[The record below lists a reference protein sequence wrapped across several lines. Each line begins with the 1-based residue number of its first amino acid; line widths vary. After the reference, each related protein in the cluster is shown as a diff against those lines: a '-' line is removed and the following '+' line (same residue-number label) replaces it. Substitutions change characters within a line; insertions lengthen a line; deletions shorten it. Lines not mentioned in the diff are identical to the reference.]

1 MRRRGSRRRRR
12 GGCDT
17 NRRQRQRPHN
27 LPRRLRRCLRRH
39 RWLVR
44 DAKALRY
51 RAHGSH
57 TRIETPAMGS
67 YQPRLRLALLELPGE
82 DAREPFVSS
91 EIRRL
96 VTPSQEDAILEYL
109 RFIPSNGTLS
119 FILRREL
126 RAEGHHALAQAGSV
140 FRVPTEPSPRRG
152 ITKHGTYR
160 ANSGGTCPAFPVLNQ
175 RKQHPLKIICSK

>member
-1 MRRRGSRRRRR
+1 MRG
-12 GGCDT
+12 
-17 NRRQRQRPHN
+17 
-27 LPRRLRRCLRRH
+27 H

-57 TRIETPAMGS
+57 MRIETPAMGS
-67 YQPRLRLALLELPGE
+67 YQPRLPLALLELPGE
-82 DAREPFVSS
+82 DAREPFVSG

-109 RFIPSNGTLS
+109 RFIPSDGMLP
-119 FILRREL
+119 LRLEL
-126 RAEGHHALAQAGSV
+126 RAEDHHALAQAFSV

-160 ANSGGTCPAFPVLNQ
+160 GNSGDT
-175 RKQHPLKIICSK
+175 